1 MALVDILEKIEKD
14 TTSKIAELEKSFEE
28 KKKKLEEESEK
39 QQKEI
44 DENMNQK
51 VEEKSAKILEK
62 AATLAAMEAKNQLLQ
77 AKRKIIEAALENAI
91 ETLVNSD
98 KYEEILSSMLK
109 KADIDGDVEVVPAK
123 GKEDST
129 KKAITSSGKNYS
141 LADKSANIQ
150 GGFILKTEKIEIDNS
165 FETIIKK
172 QLREDLEINV
182 HKLLFT

>member
-14 TTSKIAELEKSFEE
+14 TASKIAELEKSFEE
-28 KKKKLEEESEK
+28 QKKKLEEESEK

-44 DENMNQK
+44 DKTMNKK

-62 AATLAAMEAKNQLLQ
+62 ATTLAAMEAKNQLLQ
-77 AKRKIIEAALENAI
+77 AKRVIIEEALEAAV
-91 ETLVNSD
+91 EELSNSD
-98 KYEEILSSMLK
+98 KYEDILSKMLN
-109 KADIDGDVEVVPAK
+109 KADLEGEVEVVSAK

-129 KKAITSSGKNYS
+129 KKAIASSEKNYS
-141 LADKSANIQ
+141 LADKSINIR

-172 QLREDLEINV
+172 QLREELEINV

>member
-1 MALVDILEKIEKD
+1 MALVDILQKIEKD
-14 TTSKIAELEKSFEE
+14 TASKIAELEKSFEE

-44 DENMNQK
+44 DETMNQK
-51 VEEKSAKILEK
+51 VEEKSAKIIEK
-62 AATLAAMEAKNQLLQ
+62 ATTLAAMEAKNQLLQ
-77 AKRKIIEAALENAI
+77 AKRKIIEAALGNAI
-91 ETLVNSD
+91 EALVNSD
-98 KYEEILSSMLK
+98 KYEDVLSSMLK
-109 KADIDGDVEVVPAK
+109 KADLEGDVEVVPAK
-123 GKEDST
+123 GREDST
-129 KKAITSSGKNYS
+129 KKAITASGKNYS
-141 LADKSANIQ
+141 LSDKSTNIQ

>member
-1 MALVDILEKIEKD
+1 MALADILEKIEKD
-14 TTSKIAELEKSFEE
+14 TASKVAELENSFEE
-28 KKKKLEEESEK
+28 QKKKLEEASEK
-39 QQKEI
+39 EQKEI
-44 DENMNQK
+44 DETMNKK

-77 AKRKIIEAALENAI
+77 AKRVIIEEALEAAV
-91 ETLVNSD
+91 EELSNSD
-98 KYEEILSSMLK
+98 KYEDILSTMLN
-109 KADIDGDVEVVPAK
+109 KADLDGEVEVVSAK

-129 KKAITSSGKNYS
+129 KKAIAASEKNYS
-141 LADKSANIQ
+141 LADKSASIQ

-172 QLREDLEINV
+172 QLREELEINV